1 MPAET
6 PRADEVLITTHRI
19 LASLDTQHRGLPS
32 LHADLFDA
40 RPAVALS
47 AISTAGTIADASSF
61 PHLARLLSAADEDLQ
76 CAAIAAM
83 ARNPHPEKAGTL
95 RGLLR
100 TTQSDRLREAVL
112 EAIADAGLGDAETAD
127 LARRTAH
134 SALVPPAAR
143 ANAAGVLLA
152 IAGPDCLDT
161 LIAEGREEVLARVL
175 ERAVSRPE
183 AASRVLRLMA
193 PGYRRLPA
201 RLRAALASFAAAI
214 DAPESISVL
223 HAALADTD
231 PEARR
236 AVYVAVGTYAHHGS
250 IRGPLIDALAER
262 AEALPSLEEEAAQ
275 AVARLAALPHAAA
288 VSSEIRERIRRRIAE
303 LYTEVG
309 TSSHRVASDSHEL
322 GWIIRRTC
330 EYLEYYADDDL
341 KAAVIRHLRGIGAI
355 EVDELLRRLKATA
368 VRVEV
373 RHFDGY
379 SALQDLIRNPRRS
392 GAGLIMR
399 EISQVHPG
407 KARRFGQLV
416 RNLNLAAQYLGPE
429 ASAEAPGLEA
439 IYTWAR
445 QERLFR
451 LAEAALA
458 ALARV
463 APARGV
469 ALGKACLA
477 PPVSSKILAIASL
490 HLLAGLDPATLE
502 PAAAALLAGPEDVH
516 LALNAIE
523 AIGTLPPTSNG
534 QVAAAL
540 IGVMRRTA
548 NRELLENAAA
558 CLGEKLDVDITAGL
572 SDLYKLGSPLPREA
586 ALICIDRQIGTG
598 RLANRE
604 GTAEFLYRILREAAP
619 VERGRAAA
627 LLWKLGDDYS
637 LEVIRDLLATA
648 APPER
653 ATLLLALRGHLRP
666 SLVPALEGPLAD
678 GHPLVQEALR
688 ELVLDATGEAR
699 EAILS
704 MAIALGGET
713 HEDEDAIGDTGKSAG
728 VELHGERERFRF
740 EREHITELTV
750 LFTDIVGYSKKA
762 QALPPM
768 QLAALLQEYE
778 RILVAVVSAHR
789 GELVKRMGDG
799 HMFVFTSP
807 LSAVLAAI
815 RVQKSLRRFNRYREE
830 VSRVA
835 IRIGVHCGKVVRK
848 DSGDVL
854 GNTVNVASRLETA
867 AQSGSILISEEL
879 HERVKDAV
887 HAREIGAIEVKN
899 ISGAIRVFEP
909 YEIALDLS
917 PDQDP
922 LRQARAAATPST
934 GAAPSA
940 PRAAPSA
947 PRAAPSAPAAAP
959 STGVSREALAE
970 IARTFK
976 RLNEIVK
983 SIEAG
988 EPRGAELRQEIAAG
1002 WKRLRT
1008 LLGASTTPE
1017 NRSDTP

>member
-1 MPAET
+1 MPTET
-6 PRADEVLITTHRI
+6 PRPDQVLITSHRI
-19 LASLDTQHRGLPS
+19 FASLDPGRRGLPS

-40 RPAVALS
+40 RPVVALS
-47 AISTAGTIADASSF
+47 AIATVGAIADPSSV
-61 PHLARLLSAADEDLQ
+61 PHLVRLMSMPDEDLQ
-76 CAAIAAM
+76 CAAVAALARIA
-83 ARNPHPEKAGTL
+83 HPETAGTL

-100 TTQSDRLREAVL
+100 ATQSDRLREAVL
-112 EAIADAGLGDAETAD
+112 EAIADAKLGDAETAD
-127 LARRTAH
+127 LARRTAR
-134 SALVPPAAR
+134 SPLVPPAAR

-161 LIAEGREEVLARVL
+161 LVADGREEVLTRVL
-175 ERAVSRPE
+175 ERAAGRPE
-183 AASRVLRLMA
+183 AAARTLRLMA
-193 PGYRRLPA
+193 PGYRKLPS
-201 RLRAALASFAAAI
+201 RLRAGLAGFAASI
-214 DAPESISVL
+214 DSPDSIPVL
-223 HAALADTD
+223 RAALADTD
-231 PEARR
+231 PEVRR
-236 AVYVAVGTYAHHGS
+236 AAYTAAGAFAYHAGL
-250 IRGPLIDALAER
+250 RGALIDALAER
-262 AEALPSLEEEAAQ
+262 PEPLPSLEEEAAQ
-275 AVARLAALPHAAA
+275 AVARVATLPRTAP
-288 VSSEIRERIRRRIAE
+288 VSGEVRERIRRRIAE

-330 EYLEYYADDDL
+330 EYLEYYADDEL
-341 KAAVIRHLRGIGAI
+341 KAAVIHHLRGIGAV

-368 VRVEV
+368 IRVEV

-379 SALQDLIRNPRRS
+379 TALQDLIRNPRRS
-392 GAGLIMR
+392 GASLIMR
-399 EISQVHPG
+399 EITQVHTG

-416 RNLNLAAQYLGPE
+416 RNLQLAAQYLGPE
-429 ASAEAPGLEA
+429 SAAEAAGLEG
-439 IYTWAR
+439 IFTWAR

-451 LAEAALA
+451 LAEAALSA
-458 ALARV
+458 FARV
-463 APARGV
+463 APEKGT
-469 ALGKACLA
+469 ALCKASLT
-477 PPVSSKILAIASL
+477 PPVTSKILAIASL
-490 HLLAGLDPATLE
+490 HLLAVLDQPSLAPAV
-502 PAAAALLAGPEDVH
+502 AAVLAGPEDAH

-523 AIGTLPPTSNG
+523 AIGTLPPTSSG
-534 QVAAAL
+534 PVATAL
-540 IGVMRRTA
+540 IGVLRRTT
-548 NRELLENAAA
+548 NRELLEKAAT
-558 CLGEKLDVDITAGL
+558 CLGEKADVDITAGL
-572 SDLYKLGSPLPREA
+572 SDLYRLGSPLPREA
-586 ALICIDRQIGTG
+586 ALICIDRQISAG

-619 VERGRAAA
+619 VDRGRAAA

-653 ATLLLALRGHLRP
+653 AALLLALRGHLRP
-666 SLVPALEGPLAD
+666 GLVPALESQLAD

-688 ELVLDATGEAR
+688 ELILGASGEAV
-699 EAILS
+699 EAVLEL
-704 MAIALGGET
+704 ALAARGEA
-713 HEDEDAIGDTGKSAG
+713 HEDEDTVGDGGKSAG
-728 VELHGERERFRF
+728 VELHSERERFRF
-740 EREHITELTV
+740 EREHIAELTV

-799 HMFVFTSP
+799 HLFVFTSP

-848 DSGDVL
+848 DGGDVL

-867 AQSGSILISEEL
+867 AQPGSILISEEL

-899 ISGAIRVFEP
+899 ISGTIRVFEP

-922 LRQARAAATPST
+922 LRQVRASVPGTGSSAPDAPAASAAA
-934 GAAPSA
+934 GAAPPRRRA
-940 PRAAPSA
+940 PRHPRCLPS
-947 PRAAPSAPAAAP
+947 
-959 STGVSREALAE
+959 
-970 IARTFK
+970 
-976 RLNEIVK
+976 
-983 SIEAG
+983 
-988 EPRGAELRQEIAAG
+988 
-1002 WKRLRT
+1002 
-1008 LLGASTTPE
+1008 
-1017 NRSDTP
+1017 

>member
-6 PRADEVLITTHRI
+6 PRPDQVLITTHRI
-19 LASLDTQHRGLPS
+19 FASLDPRHRGLS
-32 LHADLFDA
+32 ALHADLFDA
-40 RPAVALS
+40 RQAVALS
-47 AISTAGTIADASSF
+47 AIATVGAIADASSL
-61 PHLARLLSAADEDLQ
+61 PHLVRLISMPDEDLQ
-76 CAAIAAM
+76 CAAVAALARIA
-83 ARNPHPEKAGTL
+83 HPETAGTL

-112 EAIADAGLGDAETAD
+112 EAIADAKLDDAETAD
-127 LARRTAH
+127 LARRTAR
-134 SALVPPAAR
+134 SPLVAPAAR
-143 ANAAGVLLA
+143 ANAAGVLLTMT
-152 IAGPDCLDT
+152 GPDCLDT
-161 LIAEGREEVLARVL
+161 LVADGREEVLTRVL
-175 ERAVSRPE
+175 ERAASRPE
-183 AASRVLRLMA
+183 AAARALRLMA
-193 PGYRRLPA
+193 PGYRRLPS
-201 RLRAALASFAAAI
+201 RLRAGLASFAAAI
-214 DAPESISVL
+214 DAPDSIAVL

-236 AVYVAVGTYAHHGS
+236 AAYAAAGAFAHHAGL
-250 IRGPLIDALAER
+250 RGALIDALAER
-262 AEALPSLEEEAAQ
+262 PEPLPSLEEEAAQ
-275 AVARLAALPHAAA
+275 AVARLSLLPRTVPVPAE
-288 VSSEIRERIRRRIAE
+288 VRERIRRRIAE
-303 LYTEVG
+303 LYAEVA

-330 EYLEYYADDDL
+330 EYLEYYADDEL
-341 KAAVIRHLRGIGAI
+341 KAAVIHHLRGIGAV

-368 VRVEV
+368 IRVEV

-392 GAGLIMR
+392 GAALIMR
-399 EISQVHPG
+399 EIAQVHTG

-416 RNLNLAAQYLGPE
+416 RNLHLGAQYLGPE
-429 ASAEAPGLEA
+429 SAGEAAGLEG

-451 LAEAALA
+451 LAEAALV

-463 APARGV
+463 TPERGT
-469 ALGKACLA
+469 ALCKACLA
-477 PPVSSKILAIASL
+477 PPVASKILAIASL
-490 HLLAGLDPATLE
+490 HLLAVLEPATLP
-502 PAAAALLAGPEDVH
+502 PAVAAVLSGPEDVH

-523 AIGTLPPTSNG
+523 ALGTLPPTSSG
-534 QVAAAL
+534 PVAAAL

-548 NRELLENAAA
+548 NRELLEKAAT
-558 CLGEKLDVDITAGL
+558 CLGEKADVDITAGL
-572 SDLYKLGSPLPREA
+572 SDLYRLGSPLPREA
-586 ALICIDRQIGTG
+586 ALICIDRQIAAG

-619 VERGRAAA
+619 VDRGRAAA

-637 LEVIRDLLATA
+637 LEIIRDLLATA

-653 ATLLLALRGHLRP
+653 AALLLALRGHLRP
-666 SLVPALEGPLAD
+666 GLVPALQSQLAD

-688 ELVLDATGEAR
+688 ELVLGASGEAGEAVLELALAARGEAR
-699 EAILS
+699 DDEEVAGEAGAEPGI
-704 MAIALGGET
+704 
-713 HEDEDAIGDTGKSAG
+713 
-728 VELHGERERFRF
+728 ELHRERERFRF
-740 EREHITELTV
+740 EREHIAELTV

-799 HMFVFTSP
+799 HLFVFTSP

-830 VSRVA
+830 ISRVA

-848 DSGDVL
+848 DGGDVL

-867 AQSGSILISEEL
+867 AQPGSILISEDL

-899 ISGAIRVFEP
+899 ISGTIRVFEP

-922 LRQARAAATPST
+922 LRQARASAPGAALATVEGRPPGPDAATTP
-934 GAAPSA
+934 G
-940 PRAAPSA
+940 
-947 PRAAPSAPAAAP
+947 AAAP
-959 STGVSREALAE
+959 AGPGVSREALAE

-976 RLNEIVK
+976 RLNEIGR

-988 EPRGAELRQEIAAG
+988 EPRGRELRQEIAAG
-1002 WKRLRT
+1002 WNRLRT
-1008 LLGASTTPE
+1008 LLGASNQPT